1 MGNGGTEMM
10 SHSAGGMTGM
20 MSGPM
25 SGWMIAWIVLGAL
38 LSLAVVAAIIFVLV
52 AGGRWLWLRGGPSNG
67 GAAVAVPPS

>member
-1 MGNGGTEMM
+1 
-10 SHSAGGMTGM
+10 
-20 MSGPM
+20 M
-25 SGWMIAWIVLGAL
+25 SGWMIAWMVLGAL